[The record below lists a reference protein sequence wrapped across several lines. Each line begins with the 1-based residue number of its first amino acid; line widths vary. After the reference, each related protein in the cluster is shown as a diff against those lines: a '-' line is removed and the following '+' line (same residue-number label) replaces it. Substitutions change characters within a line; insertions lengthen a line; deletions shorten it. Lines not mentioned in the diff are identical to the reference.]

1 MKRQLNELVKIVP
14 SWLNVMTSVTK
25 TVIRQINKK
34 ADCEIGAIIR
44 EHYKL
49 GSLL

>member
-34 ADCEIGAIIR
+34 DYCEIVEIINKNL
-44 EHYKL
+44 KL
-49 GSLL
+49 LT